1 MERIIEDKIEKKIE
15 TFLLLKTL
23 LKTNIIDKYL
33 LITSLCVQSKG
44 QGMVLTAWYEK
55 TEKIVDKYSKISKL
69 SKLPLRALLFR
80 QAKLLL
86 S

>member
-1 MERIIEDKIEKKIE
+1 M
-15 TFLLLKTL
+15 
-23 LKTNIIDKYL
+23 
-33 LITSLCVQSKG
+33 ITSLCVQSKG
-44 QGMVLTAWYEK
+44 QGMVLTAWYEKTDHWK

>member
-55 TEKIVDKYSKISKL
+55 IEKIVDKYSKISKL

>member
-1 MERIIEDKIEKKIE
+1 MIEDKIEKKIE

>member
-1 MERIIEDKIEKKIE
+1 MERMIEDKIEKKIE